1 MQNFLAKKRIFSL
14 ETLAKEEIAKEEKA
28 GQNYLKKNI
37 HWFTRKHFGVSSAR
51 NYGVKKAKGKWI
63 AFLDSDDLWH
73 PEKLKKQKEFT
84 RQFPNFSIFQCEELW
99 VRNNLHANIPKKHHK
114 KSGNIF
120 KPSLELCFITPSAV
134 CIKKELFEMF
144 GGFDENIPCCED
156 YDLWLKIT
164 AQCNVGLLA
173 ENLVT
178 RYEGHHDQL
187 SHSFFAMDRFRIYS
201 LCKLLLL
208 ENLTIEQRN
217 MTKMILKKKYSIY
230 LQGAKKRNKNSEK
243 LENLLQVAMNI
254 SISKNSEKNLFLES
268 VRGCLW
274 KNTAGS

>member
-1 MQNFLAKKRIFSL
+1 M
-14 ETLAKEEIAKEEKA
+14 
-28 GQNYLKKNI
+28 
-37 HWFTRKHFGVSSAR
+37 SSAR

-164 AQCNVGLLA
+164 AQASRKFLPATRDITTNFLFLLVF
-173 ENLVT
+173 L
-178 RYEGHHDQL
+178 L
-187 SHSFFAMDRFRIYS
+187 FFFR
-201 LCKLLLL
+201 LFLLWLFLLWLFLLL
-208 ENLTIEQRN
+208 R
-217 MTKMILKKKYSIY
+217 
-230 LQGAKKRNKNSEK
+230 ADFHR
-243 LENLLQVAMNI
+243 
-254 SISKNSEKNLFLES
+254 
-268 VRGCLW
+268 
-274 KNTAGS
+274 